1 MTRALLAAAL
11 ATATA
16 AGVSAQQPD
25 RDQSQNTRA
34 SEMRS
39 RTQQRVEGLAP
50 SRQVQGQQQAQM
62 VLVTSPGSISS
73 SPESFYGVPVSV
85 HASVSE
91 YHSPHSFTIEEDAWW
106 QFDDDVLVMI
116 PSPEPGAVALDDAT
130 FVTVVGTVRP
140 FIQAEFERDY
150 DWFDFDNSI
159 ADIDVNLEGRPVIV
173 ADIARTSDGAT
184 LAQTNDQRTRILVAS
199 PGDIAD
205 TPARFYGR
213 TVAVRQEVEDIWSS
227 RAFTLDEDSW
237 WGGEDVLVLNPY
249 PAALPGAFD
258 DYEGEDVIVY
268 GTVRPYIASEL
279 QQDYAWYNPADAD
292 FDLDDRE
299 GRPVIVASSIRTEEG
314 QELVQ
319 FRPDLALDQT
329 EGRLAQRMNRWPDL
343 VVAVI
348 RERSAPQ
355 TTDRTA
361 QNRTAQGS
369 DQAANRRN
377 SSGQATDQGQ
387 RQQGAVQA
395 AEPVTSL
402 AALRA
407 GNPLDLLGRP
417 VDLRSV
423 QVQRVVDSRTYIVGP
438 NANQSV
444 TVRVH
449 EAPDDRIQA
458 GERVSINGI
467 VGRAA
472 DQGSNQR
479 MFYVDAREIAPA
491 S

>member
-1 MTRALLAAAL
+1 
-11 ATATA
+11 
-16 AGVSAQQPD
+16 
-25 RDQSQNTRA
+25 
-34 SEMRS
+34 MRS

-50 SRQVQGQQQAQM
+50 SRDVQGERRVQM

-73 SPESFYGVPVSV
+73 SPASFYGVPVSV

-91 YHSPHSFTIEEDAWW
+91 YHNPHSFTIEEDAWW
-106 QFDDDVLVMI
+106 KFDDDVLVMI
-116 PSPEPGAVALDDAT
+116 PSPEPGAVALDDDT

-140 FIQAEFERDY
+140 FIRAEFERDY

-173 ADIARTSDGAT
+173 ADIARTSDGAI

-319 FRPDLALDQT
+319 FRPELALDQT

-355 TTDRTA
+355 ATDRA
-361 QNRTAQGS
+361 AQGS
-369 DQAANRRN
+369 DRAANRRN
-377 SSGQATDQGQ
+377 SSGQATDQAQ
-387 RQQGAVQA
+387 RRQGAVQA
-395 AEPVTSL
+395 AEAVTSL

-423 QVQRVVDSRTYIVGP
+423 RVQRVVDSRTYVVGP
-438 NANQSV
+438 SANQTV